1 MDKDSVRL
9 HKRSTFCLKTMF
21 FTPGAGANNDPQ
33 FFTYGN
39 PRNSFTADAMLSGR
53 IDYIFYMSRP
63 GVSIRA
69 SR

>member
-1 MDKDSVRL
+1 MLFK
-9 HKRSTFCLKTMF
+9 
-21 FTPGAGANNDPQ
+21 PGAGASDAPR

-39 PRNSFTADAMLSGR
+39 PRNSFTADTMLPGR

-69 SR
+69 SRWGELASKMFQLPNPS